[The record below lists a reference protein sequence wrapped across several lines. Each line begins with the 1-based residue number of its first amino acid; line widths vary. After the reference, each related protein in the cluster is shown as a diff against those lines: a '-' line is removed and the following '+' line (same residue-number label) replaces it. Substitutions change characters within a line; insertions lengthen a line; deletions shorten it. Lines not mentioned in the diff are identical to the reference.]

1 MSENKYNLI
10 VIGGGP
16 GGYVAAIRAS
26 QLGMRVALVEKEQ
39 LGGVCLNWG
48 CIPTKALLRSAE
60 IHHLLKAASVF
71 GLRVSDMGVD
81 WSAVVARSRQVAG
94 QLSKGVAHLLK
105 KNKVEIISGHGTFQ
119 SANSIS
125 VSRDGVESV
134 TLSADHI
141 IVATGARARDL
152 PGIAA
157 GSDRVW
163 NYRQAMTA
171 TTLPSS
177 LLVVGSGAIGI
188 EFASLFAEFGVAVSV
203 AEMADRILPN
213 EDTEVSAYAK
223 AQFEK
228 RGIRFLTEAK
238 VTSLEETATSVEAV
252 IDTGTGASRESFD
265 CALIAVGVV
274 ANSDSLALEKVG
286 VELKNTSIVINEWG
300 QTCVPSIWAIGDVA
314 GGPWLAHK
322 ASHEAVATVEHIAG
336 HPAAHPINRANIPGC
351 TYSFPQIASIGL
363 TEQQALAANCKIR
376 KGNFPFMGN
385 GKALALGDADGF
397 IKTVVDDDTGEI
409 LGAHMVGAEVTE
421 LIHSFVLA
429 RELEATEDEVG
440 MTMFPHPT
448 LSEALHESVLS
459 AAGKALHI

>member
-1 MSENKYNLI
+1 
-10 VIGGGP
+10 
-16 GGYVAAIRAS
+16 
-26 QLGMRVALVEKEQ
+26 
-39 LGGVCLNWG
+39 
-48 CIPTKALLRSAE
+48 
-60 IHHLLKAASVF
+60 
-71 GLRVSDMGVD
+71 
-81 WSAVVARSRQVAG
+81 
-94 QLSKGVAHLLK
+94 
-105 KNKVEIISGHGTFQ
+105 
-119 SANSIS
+119 
-125 VSRDGVESV
+125 
-134 TLSADHI
+134 
-141 IVATGARARDL
+141 L

-157 GSDRVW
+157 GSDRIW

-171 TTLPSS
+171 TALPSS

-228 RGIRFLTEAK
+228 RGIRFLTEAT
-238 VTSLEETATSVEAV
+238 VTSMEETATSVEAV
-252 IDTGTGASRESFD
+252 IDTGTGTSRESFD

>member
-1 MSENKYNLI
+1 MSGDKYNLI

-26 QLGMRVALVEKEQ
+26 QLGMRVALVEKEH
-39 LGGVCLNWG
+39 LGGGCLNWG

-60 IHHLLKAASVF
+60 VHHLLKAAYAF

-81 WSAVVARSRQVAG
+81 WSTVVARSRQVAT

-105 KNKVEIISGHGTFQ
+105 KNKVEIISGHATFQ
-119 SANSIS
+119 SAHSIS
-125 VSRDGVESV
+125 VSRDGAEPL
-134 TLSADHI
+134 TISADHI
-141 IVATGARARDL
+141 IVATGARAREL
-152 PGIAA
+152 PNISTGTNRI
-157 GSDRVW
+157 W

-171 TTLPSS
+171 TALPNS

-188 EFASLFAEFGVAVSV
+188 EFASLFAEFGVAVTV
-203 AEMADRILPN
+203 VEMADRILPN
-213 EDTEVSAYAK
+213 EDAEVSAYAR

-238 VTSLEETATSVEAV
+238 VTSMDETDTSVEAV
-252 IDTGTGASRESFD
+252 IETNTGASREVFD
-265 CALIAVGVV
+265 RALIAVGVV
-274 ANSDSLALEKVG
+274 ANTDSLALEKVG
-286 VELKNTSIVINEWG
+286 VKLKSTSIAINQWG
-300 QTCVPSIWAIGDVA
+300 QTNVPSIWAIGDVA

-322 ASHEAVATVEHIAG
+322 ASHEAVATVERIAG
-336 HPAAHPINRANIPGC
+336 HPTAHPINRENIPGC

-363 TEQQALAANCKIR
+363 TEQQALDADYKIR
-376 KGNFPFMGN
+376 KGSFPFIGN

-397 IKTVVDDDTGEI
+397 IKTIIDDNNGEI

-429 RELEATEDEVG
+429 RELEATEEELG

-448 LSEALHESVLS
+448 LSEALHESVLA
-459 AAGKALHI
+459 AAGQALHI